1 MSVHTADDRPDTGST
16 HPSPPVCVEGQWG
29 VDFAAPGLGPTLRH
43 KLSIKG
49 GGEKHHPGW
58 GVPRP
63 HGVWGTWQEGG
74 QRPVC
79 HFVAAGL

>member
-49 GGEKHHPGW
+49 GGKKTTQA
-58 GVPRP
+58 GVFPDPMVCGGR
-63 HGVWGTWQEGG
+63 GRSGG